1 METDGMG
8 EAFKKAA
15 EHPSDLTPTG
25 VIIVGGLACLAFATY
40 TTVGYVTRYFATDAN
55 DAMPIVLSLG
65 MSIAYCSGLIAGMV
79 REKTR
84 PGGLFSI
91 LSAGLIVSNL
101 LVIPFAM
108 AVCVLSW
115 IILWLGFP

>member
-40 TTVGYVTRYFATDAN
+40 ATVGYVTRQFATDAN
-55 DAMPIVLSLG
+55 DAMPIVL
-65 MSIAYCSGLIAGMV
+65 
-79 REKTR
+79 R
-84 PGGLFSI
+84 I
-91 LSAGLIVSNL
+91 LARIT
-101 LVIPFAM
+101 
-108 AVCVLSW
+108 
-115 IILWLGFP
+115 